1 MLAPP
6 PLLLTT
12 HIIDEEAL
20 SCQPCKQFSTG
31 YDKMADLIQTPQ
43 TNTEKFVS
51 RTAVAGR
58 HEGGVADSEG

>member
-20 SCQPCKQFSTG
+20 SCTG
-31 YDKMADLIQTPQ
+31 YDRMADLIQTQQ